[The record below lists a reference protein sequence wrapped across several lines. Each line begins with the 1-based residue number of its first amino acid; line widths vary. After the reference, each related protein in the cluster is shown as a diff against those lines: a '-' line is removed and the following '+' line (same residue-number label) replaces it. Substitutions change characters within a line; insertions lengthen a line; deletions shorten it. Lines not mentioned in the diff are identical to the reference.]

1 MVLALDKIDQRVEI
15 ELLKKDVS
23 IMASLCEK
31 FDTTI
36 DKMQEIAANLS
47 KMISLQ
53 EQRLENQ
60 EQTTKE
66 MQSVLEM
73 RRVEHNN
80 DIKELHSRI
89 TTVNRELS
97 DKIEETEKAIL
108 HELQEIRKEIKD
120 SHAKENVEDKSFMK
134 RLEQIEAWK
143 YMMMGGIA
151 VVTWILAKSDL
162 SKIFKLIF

>member
-1 MVLALDKIDQRVEI
+1 VAQIDQRVEI

-23 IMASLCEK
+23 IMANLCEK

-36 DKMQEIAANLS
+36 DKMQEIASNLS
-47 KMISLQ
+47 RMVSLQ
-53 EQRLENQ
+53 EQRLETQ
-60 EQTTKE
+60 EVATKE
-66 MQSVLEM
+66 IQSVMEM

-97 DKIEETEKAIL
+97 EKIEETEKTIL

-120 SHAKENVEDKSFMK
+120 SHKKENNGDNSFMK
-134 RLEQIEAWK
+134 RLEQIEAWR
-143 YMMMGGIA
+143 YMMIGGI
-151 VVTWILAKSDL
+151 VVITWILAKSDL

>member
-1 MVLALDKIDQRVEI
+1 MPPQVDQRVEI

-23 IMASLCEK
+23 IMANLCEK

-36 DKMQEIAANLS
+36 DKMQEIASNLS
-47 KMISLQ
+47 RMVSLQ

-60 EQTTKE
+60 EETTKE
-66 MQSVLEM
+66 IQSVLEM

-97 DKIEETEKAIL
+97 DKIEETEKTIL
-108 HELQEIRKEIKD
+108 TELQEIRKEIKE
-120 SHAKENVEDKSFMK
+120 SHTKESREGNFFMK
-134 RLEQIEAWK
+134 RLEKIEAWK
-143 YMMMGGIA
+143 YMMMGGI
-151 VVTWILAKSDL
+151 VVITWLLARADISA
-162 SKIFKLIF
+162 IFKLIFK

>member
-1 MVLALDKIDQRVEI
+1 MPPQVDQRVEI

-23 IMASLCEK
+23 IMATLCEK

-36 DKMQEIAANLS
+36 DKMQEIASNLS
-47 KMISLQ
+47 RMVSLQ
-53 EQRLENQ
+53 EQRLETQ
-60 EQTTKE
+60 EVATKE
-66 MQSVLEM
+66 IQSVMEM

-97 DKIEETEKAIL
+97 DKIEETEKTI
-108 HELQEIRKEIKD
+108 LQELHTIRLEIKESHKTKED
-120 SHAKENVEDKSFMK
+120 SSLMK
-134 RLEQIEAWK
+134 RLSEVEAWK
-143 YMMMGGIA
+143 YMMMGGI
-151 VVTWILAKSDL
+151 VVITWVLAKADI

>member
-1 MVLALDKIDQRVEI
+1 MALDKIDQRVEI
-15 ELLKKDVS
+15 ELLKKDIN
-23 IMASLCEK
+23 IMATLCEK
-31 FDTTI
+31 FDKTI

-73 RRVEHNN
+73 RRIEHNN

-97 DKIEETEKAIL
+97 VKIEETEKTIL

-120 SHAKENVEDKSFMK
+120 SHKKENVEDKSLMK
-134 RLEQIEAWK
+134 RLEQMEAWK
-143 YMMMGGIA
+143 YMLMGGIA
-151 VVTWILAKSDL
+151 VITWVLAKADL
-162 SKIFKLIF
+162 SAIFKLLFN

>member
-1 MVLALDKIDQRVEI
+1 MPPHIDQRVEI

-23 IMASLCEK
+23 IMANLCEK
-31 FDTTI
+31 FDATI
-36 DKMQEIAANLS
+36 DKMQEIASSLS
-47 KMISLQ
+47 RMVSLQ

-60 EQTTKE
+60 EVATKE
-66 MQSVLEM
+66 IQSVMEM

-97 DKIEETEKAIL
+97 DKIEETEKAII
-108 HELQEIRKEIKD
+108 HELHAIRQEIKESHNKEAGKD
-120 SHAKENVEDKSFMK
+120 QSFMK
-134 RLEQIEAWK
+134 RLEQIESWK
-143 YMMMGGIA
+143 YMMMGGI
-151 VVTWILAKSDL
+151 VLITWILAKADL

>member
-1 MVLALDKIDQRVEI
+1 LALDKIDQRVEI
-15 ELLKKDVS
+15 ELLKKDIN
-23 IMASLCEK
+23 IMATLCEK
-31 FDTTI
+31 FDKTI

-73 RRVEHNN
+73 RRIEHNN

-97 DKIEETEKAIL
+97 VKIEETEKTIL

-120 SHAKENVEDKSFMK
+120 SHKKENVEDKSLMK
-134 RLEQIEAWK
+134 RLEQMEAWK
-143 YMMMGGIA
+143 YMLMGGIA
-151 VVTWILAKSDL
+151 VITWVLAKADL
-162 SKIFKLIF
+162 SAIFKLLFN

>member
-1 MVLALDKIDQRVEI
+1 MIQEKIDHRVEI

-23 IMASLCEK
+23 IMATLCEK
-31 FDTTI
+31 FDITI
-36 DKMQEIAANLS
+36 EKMQEIAANLS
-47 KMISLQ
+47 KMVSLQ

-66 MQSVLEM
+66 MQSLLEM

-80 DIKELHSRI
+80 DIKDLHLRI

-108 HELQEIRKEIKD
+108 KELHDMRKEMKD
-120 SHAKENVEDKSFMK
+120 NAVKDDKNENSLAN
-134 RLEQIEAWK
+134 RLSKIEAWK
-143 YMMMGGIA
+143 YTVVGGLL
-151 VVTWILAKSDL
+151 VVTWVLAKADIGQ
-162 SKIFKLIF
+162 IFKLIFK